1 MKNRLV
7 LALAVWFVALST
19 TFAGKQDFTLV
30 NRTGFDVHEVYVSAH
45 SKDDWESDL
54 MGKDFLA
61 SGSSVSIH
69 FAPSDKTKDW
79 DLKVVDGTGKSIVW
93 EKLDLLEISKV
104 TLHYTDGKASA
115 EVE

>member
-7 LALAVWFVALST
+7 FALAVWFAALST

-30 NRTGFDVHEVYVSAH
+30 NRTGFDIAEVYVSAH

-54 MGKDFLA
+54 MGKGLLA
-61 SGSSVSIH
+61 SSASVAIH
-69 FAPSDKTKDW
+69 FDASDKTKDW
-79 DLKVVDGTGKSIVW
+79 DLKVVDGKGKSIVW
-93 EKLDLLEISKV
+93 EKLDLLQISKV
-104 TLHYTDGKASA
+104 TLHYADGKASA

>member
-7 LALAVWFVALST
+7 LVLTVWLCALST

-30 NRTGFDVHEVYVSAH
+30 NRTGFDIHEVYVSAH
-45 SKDDWESDL
+45 STDDWESDL
-54 MGKDFLA
+54 MGKDFLVA
-61 SGSSVSIH
+61 GGSVDIH

-79 DLKVVDGTGKSIVW
+79 DLKVVDAAGKSIVW
-93 EKLDLLEISKV
+93 EKLDLLQISKV
-104 TLHYTDGKASA
+104 TLHYTGGKASA